1 MEFVEKDAKRMSL
14 EDFLRWLD
22 EMKTADGLEQL
33 VNCILV
39 EGCEENIKTWFR
51 DIFKDQPT
59 GLLPP
64 QATSNSFSQPLR
76 VTVLTTNGAQV
87 YSSQP

>member
-1 MEFVEKDAKRMSL
+1 MFILKIMEFVEKDAKRMSL

-39 EGCEENIKTWFR
+39 EGCEENKNKLII
-51 DIFKDQPT
+51 IF
-59 GLLPP
+59 
-64 QATSNSFSQPLR
+64 SF
-76 VTVLTTNGAQV
+76 TF
-87 YSSQP
+87 

>member
-39 EGCEENIKTWFR
+39 EGCEENKNKLILVF
-51 DIFKDQPT
+51 
-59 GLLPP
+59 
-64 QATSNSFSQPLR
+64 SFTFWREPWNLC
-76 VTVLTTNGAQV
+76 
-87 YSSQP
+87 

>member
-39 EGCEENIKTWFR
+39 EGCEENKKKLIL
-51 DIFKDQPT
+51 IFFFTCGREP
-59 GLLPP
+59 
-64 QATSNSFSQPLR
+64 
-76 VTVLTTNGAQV
+76 
-87 YSSQP
+87 

>member
-33 VNCILV
+33 VNCIS
-39 EGCEENIKTWFR
+39 EG
-51 DIFKDQPT
+51 FKVFQC
-59 GLLPP
+59 
-64 QATSNSFSQPLR
+64 SF
-76 VTVLTTNGAQV
+76 
-87 YSSQP
+87 

>member
-1 MEFVEKDAKRMSL
+1 MEFLEKDAKRMSL

-39 EGCEENIKTWFR
+39 EGCEENENKLIL
-51 DIFKDQPT
+51 IFSMEPFLVFKQKMIET
-59 GLLPP
+59 YVAKEKGSKGMLE
-64 QATSNSFSQPLR
+64 
-76 VTVLTTNGAQV
+76 
-87 YSSQP
+87 

>member
-39 EGCEENIKTWFR
+39 EGCEENKNKLIL
-51 DIFKDQPT
+51 IF
-59 GLLPP
+59 
-64 QATSNSFSQPLR
+64 SFTFWREPWNFFSI
-76 VTVLTTNGAQV
+76 
-87 YSSQP
+87 